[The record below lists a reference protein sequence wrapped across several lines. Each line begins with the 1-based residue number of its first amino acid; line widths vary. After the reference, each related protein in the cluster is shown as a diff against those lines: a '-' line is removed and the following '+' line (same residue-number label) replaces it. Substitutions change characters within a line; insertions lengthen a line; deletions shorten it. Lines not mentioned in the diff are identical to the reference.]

1 MTIDTGLQD
10 MMHGSIFVLL
20 KRFVESAYNYS
31 TWVRLLEKV
40 GVEHPTYQMQGM
52 YPTDELFAIVHQAS
66 EDTGIPAYELME
78 QYGEFLV
85 PDLLLVYKKY
95 IKPEWRTFEML
106 LNTEESMHGAVKR
119 EDDRT
124 SPPRLLV
131 TKRGND
137 RLIIDYHS
145 KRRMCGVAVGIIRG
159 IAKHYGEADRVT
171 VTRMSDPYAETVQI
185 LVDFKA

>member
-1 MTIDTGLQD
+1 MTTETGLQD

-20 KRFVESAYNYS
+20 KRFVEGTYDYS

-40 GVEHPTYQMQGM
+40 GVEHASYQMQGM

-95 IKPEWRTFEML
+95 IKPEWRTYEML
-106 LNTEESMHGAVKR
+106 LNTEKSMHGAVKK
-119 EDDRT
+119 EDSRT
-124 SPPRLLV
+124 SPPKLLV
-131 TKRGND
+131 TQQGEN
-137 RLIIDYHS
+137 RLVIDYYS
-145 KRRMCGVAVGIIRG
+145 KRRMCGVAVGIIKG
-159 IAKHYGEADRVT
+159 IAKYYGESDMVT
-171 VTRMSDPYAETVQI
+171 VTRMSDPYAERVQI
-185 LVDFKA
+185 LVDFKK